1 MSDPLVDSNTDGSGD
16 PVLMPTPSELAEH
29 STSVEHSIRPSQPEP
44 SEQLA
49 STPRGVVGFSDN
61 HPVSEPA
68 EQSKTGDNLVPKP
81 APSELAEQPRS
92 DRPPLWGEGLQ
103 QLKDPARMDQQETT
117 GTRPESGEAIVVGG
131 IGTAAPWF
139 LTGWAHE
146 VEIEFMIDTGCQE
159 TILSTT
165 VFECMCTVDPTVHSA
180 LRPCRRRVVS
190 ADSSPLIVQGLLE
203 LAIVF
208 PGTML

>member
-29 STSVEHSIRPSQPEP
+29 STSVEHSVRPSQPEP

-81 APSELAEQPRS
+81 ASSELAEQPRS
-92 DRPPLWGEGLQ
+92 DRPP
-103 QLKDPARMDQQETT
+103 
-117 GTRPESGEAIVVGG
+117 VVG
-131 IGTAAPWF
+131 TAEP
-139 LTGWAHE
+139 
-146 VEIEFMIDTGCQE
+146 VE
-159 TILSTT
+159 L
-165 VFECMCTVDPTVHSA
+165 P
-180 LRPCRRRVVS
+180 RR
-190 ADSSPLIVQGLLE
+190 
-203 LAIVF
+203 
-208 PGTML
+208 